1 MVALLKNGLTDKR
14 KELVHERFMAMLSR
28 IQRQAT
34 LAFRHLG
41 TEARE
46 EMVQEVT
53 ANAYRAW
60 VRLVDRGREQVAGPT
75 PLAQFAIRQV
85 RAVGGSAVG

>member
-1 MVALLKNGLTDKR
+1 MIVLLNDGMTDGR
-14 KELVHERFMAMLSR
+14 QELVHERFMAMLPR
-28 IQRQAT
+28 IQRQAS

-41 TEARE
+41 TEASE

-60 VRLVDRGREQVAGPT
+60 VRLVDRGASKSQAPRRWLSLRSVRFAMGGGSVAG
-75 PLAQFAIRQV
+75 
-85 RAVGGSAVG
+85 